1 MRYSQGMKCKEL
13 AQLLTVITLLGLA
26 PVAATAADPSP
37 TCESAAAAAEY
48 DRKADEYEAAAERYR
63 AWARAGD
70 MFATD
75 RYGSSWDFAQ
85 QAARLDVAAQRSR
98 ARAAESR
105 SNPC

>member
-1 MRYSQGMKCKEL
+1 MSTKEL
-13 AQLLTVITLLGLA
+13 VQLLPVITLLGLA
-26 PVAATAADPSP
+26 PVAATAADSSRACDP
-37 TCESAAAAAEY
+37 AAAAAEY

-63 AWARAGD
+63 AWARADD

-75 RYGSSWDFAQ
+75 RYGSGWDLAQ

>member
-1 MRYSQGMKCKEL
+1 MKSKEL

-26 PVAATAADPSP
+26 PVAATAADSSP
-37 TCESAAAAAEY
+37 ACDPAAVAAQY

-63 AWARAGD
+63 AWARADD

-75 RYGSSWDFAQ
+75 RYGSGWDLAQ
-85 QAARLDVAAQRSR
+85 QAARLDVAARRSR